1 MSAAP
6 APIIERLK
14 KLIAM
19 ADRGTE
25 HEAALASE
33 RMQALLQEFN
43 LTRADVESRGEDVE
57 ETAATAKR
65 ERMEHD
71 RSAIYVYQRQLMT
84 NIAENNFC
92 MHFIRT
98 RRVKTGKINRWGDYE
113 TQRRT
118 SHLLIGRSEN
128 VQATILMYDYLIDTM
143 HRLLPSN
150 IDKRSSEAKLWLLGC
165 SETLCERLHKQRTG
179 KEKEQ
184 ESDGTPGLVR
194 LADLYGDEHDL
205 NQDFRKGVD
214 PGTTARERRE
224 RQSEM
229 AEIERKQKELT
240 IGGMD
245 ADDAWYVARGEEVPT
260 SREPAQIEKETPSQR
275 RRREEA
281 EAKRED
287 REHDRWRR
295 ERWKESAK
303 RASPSFRAG
312 KAKGHDIGLGGSIGG
327 GAKAI
332 E

>member
-1 MSAAP
+1 
-6 APIIERLK
+6 
-14 KLIAM
+14 M

-92 MHFIRT
+92 MHFIRNKYKEDPRGT
-98 RRVKTGKINRWGDYE
+98 HYRSFEGEYKYCRRVKC
-113 TQRRT
+113 
-118 SHLLIGRSEN
+118 HLLIGRSEN

-143 HRLLPSN
+143 HRLLPSD

-229 AEIERKQKELT
+229 AEIERMQKELT
-240 IGGMD
+240 AGGMD
-245 ADDAWYVARGEEVPT
+245 ADDAWYVASGEEVPT

-281 EAKRED
+281 EFRRED